1 MEDNIYYVYEW
12 IRLDTNEPFYVG
24 MGHKN
29 RWRDFQSRNK
39 WFTNIVNKIPCVVNI
54 LEDNISRDVALDFE
68 CWYIH
73 EYKYII
79 GYDLCNI
86 TDGGDACVLIG
97 EKNAMYGRPW
107 WDENTPQEKI
117 DTWRINHKKG
127 HEHFK
132 GEGNPFYG
140 KKHTQESKIKISKNH
155 ADVSGKN
162 NPSANI
168 YKIIKPNG
176 DILYM
181 CGNQIYNNP
190 RKKNDKKGFLN
201 ISKDTFNKY
210 IRPYGCVD
218 VTKIKTKS
226 VIEKLLPYNGWQFIK
241 ID

>member
-1 MEDNIYYVYEW
+1 M
-12 IRLDTNEPFYVG
+12 
-24 MGHKN
+24 
-29 RWRDFQSRNK
+29 
-39 WFTNIVNKIPCVVNI
+39 
-54 LEDNISRDVALDFE
+54 
-68 CWYIH
+68 
-73 EYKYII
+73 
-79 GYDLCNI
+79 
-86 TDGGDACVLIG
+86 
-97 EKNAMYGRPW
+97 
-107 WDENTPQEKI
+107 EKI
-117 DTWRINHKKG
+117 LQKG
-127 HEHFK
+127 QNVKTNDLQTLAYEYLR
-132 GEGNPFYG
+132 EM
-140 KKHTQESKIKISKNH
+140 SKIKISKNH

>member
-1 MEDNIYYVYEW
+1 M
-12 IRLDTNEPFYVG
+12 L
-24 MGHKN
+24 KN
-29 RWRDFQSRNK
+29 RKCNYCGREYYCCKSCISINSWKNVCCSIDCYRYMIQNGNINMPQEIKNK
-39 WFTNIVNKIPCVVNI
+39 EGEVMKTLLRAALNNK
-54 LEDNISRDVALDFE
+54 DTAD
-68 CWYIH
+68 
-73 EYKYII
+73 II
-79 GYDLCNI
+79 GYDLVNL
-86 TDGGDACVLIG
+86 TDGGDGVTLVGKA
-97 EKNAMYGRPW
+97 NPMYGRPW

-218 VTKIKTKS
+218 VTKIKTK
-226 VIEKLLPYNGWQFIK
+226 
-241 ID
+241 